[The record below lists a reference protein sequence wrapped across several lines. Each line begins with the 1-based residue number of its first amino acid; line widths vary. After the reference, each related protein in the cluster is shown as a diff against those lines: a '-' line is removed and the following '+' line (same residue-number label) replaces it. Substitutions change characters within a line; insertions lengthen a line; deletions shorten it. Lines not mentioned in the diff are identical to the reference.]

1 MATGRRGR
9 DTSKIIQVQAFLDQD
24 QRGNYLKLEECLSP
38 TLQLTKPFP
47 LLHIEE
53 NDQIIKINNIDVR
66 QSSLEQFM
74 TILKGLTPNYI
85 DVGSPKGDEILKL
98 TYIKGSDLKPE
109 RHLSVY
115 QVALHILE
123 KPIKQVS

>member
-85 DVGSPKGDEILKL
+85 DAGSPNGDEILKL

-115 QVALHILE
+115 QVPLHILE
-123 KPIKQVS
+123 KPMKQVS

>member
-1 MATGRRGR
+1 MATRRGGR
-9 DTSKIIQVQAFLDQD
+9 DTSKIIEVQAFLDQD
-24 QRGNYLKLEECLSP
+24 QRSNYLKLEECLSP

-85 DVGSPKGDEILKL
+85 DVGSPNGDEILKL
-98 TYIKGSDLKPE
+98 TYIKGSDFKPE

-115 QVALHILE
+115 QVALHFLE
-123 KPIKQVS
+123 KPMKQVS

>member
-38 TLQLTKPFP
+38 TLQLIKPFP

-74 TILKGLTPNYI
+74 TILKGLTPNYT
-85 DVGSPKGDEILKL
+85 DGGSPNGDEILKL

-115 QVALHILE
+115 QVPLHILE

>member
-9 DTSKIIQVQAFLDQD
+9 DNSKIIAVQAFLDQD
-24 QRGNYLKLEECLSP
+24 QRGNFLKLEECLSP

-74 TILKGLTPNYI
+74 TILKGLTPNWI
-85 DVGSPKGDEILKL
+85 DVGSPNGDEILKL

-109 RHLSVY
+109 RHLLAY
-115 QVALHILE
+115 QVALYILE
-123 KPIKQVS
+123 SQ